1 MIYAVWDCDRWGQAL
16 LIENGEKY
24 AVISEC

>member
-16 LIENGEKY
+16 LMENVEKY